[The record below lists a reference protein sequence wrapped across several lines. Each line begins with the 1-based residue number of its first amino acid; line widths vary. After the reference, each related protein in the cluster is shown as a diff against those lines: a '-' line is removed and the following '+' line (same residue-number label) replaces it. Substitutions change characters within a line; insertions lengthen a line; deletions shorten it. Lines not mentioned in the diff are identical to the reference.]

1 MFLLGEKSIHL
12 AQIVI
17 IYVLTMINKAQGTG
31 TWNGF
36 LFMFYCK
43 FIPDGIFLVNCNLES

>member
-17 IYVLTMINKAQGTG
+17 IYVLAMTVKAQDTKG
-31 TWNGF
+31 TWNVF
-36 LFMFYCK
+36 LF
-43 FIPDGIFLVNCNLES
+43 GSTVNLSLTGFF